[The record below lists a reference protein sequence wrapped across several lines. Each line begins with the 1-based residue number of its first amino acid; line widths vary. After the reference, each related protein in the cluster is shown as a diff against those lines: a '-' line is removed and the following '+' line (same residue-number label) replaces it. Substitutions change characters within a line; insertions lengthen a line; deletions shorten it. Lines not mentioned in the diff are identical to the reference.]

1 MVKSSGEVACNV
13 KLFISGACADE
24 NWLKNNRPNAII
36 IVKVILFIINYL
48 DKKEKQII
56 EQRESLNK
64 ILPDLEKLQELQT
77 KQEAEI
83 FLGKKGLRT
92 AYEKLLKNTTK
103 NDELLFFYIHNEKY
117 GEVRTPKGLY
127 NTFNG
132 KIFNKEFSKKGHNKM
147 EFKICMC
154 NK

>member
-1 MVKSSGEVACNV
+1 MEKWEIRYKHEKDKRDVMC
-13 KLFISGACADE
+13 IM
-24 NWLKNNRPNAII
+24 NNI
-36 IVKVILFIINYL
+36 
-48 DKKEKQII
+48 
-56 EQRESLNK
+56 K
-64 ILPDLEKLQELQT
+64 IPD
-77 KQEAEI
+77 
-83 FLGKKGLRT
+83 
-92 AYEKLLKNTTK
+92 
-103 NDELLFFYIHNEKY
+103 NEKY